1 MDSPPTKTHAQ
12 KESSVAHLHPLS
24 LTVTQTHSL
33 DLCSYFSRS
42 FHYIRLMF
50 ASVATPAVLTQIP
63 ELVEMILFP
72 SAYVDRALS
81 DLF

>member
-1 MDSPPTKTHAQ
+1 
-12 KESSVAHLHPLS
+12 
-24 LTVTQTHSL
+24 
-33 DLCSYFSRS
+33 
-42 FHYIRLMF
+42 MF